1 MIVIRCDLRTMKNM
15 FFDRKKIKDKVD
27 ARSRK
32 ILSKFGSFVRKTARR
47 SIRKRKRSS
56 APFQPPSS
64 HKGTLKKHIYF
75 GYDMERRSVV
85 IGPVR
90 VPTRINSSK
99 TLPGLEYGGR
109 IDLLRGGTANIK
121 PRPFMEPAFQR
132 ELPKVPTMWA
142 DSIK

>member
-1 MIVIRCDLRTMKNM
+1 MQNM
-15 FFDRKKIKDKVD
+15 FFDRKKVKDKVD
-27 ARSRK
+27 AHSRRV
-32 ILSKFGSFVRKTARR
+32 LSKFGSFVRKTARR
-47 SIRKRKRSS
+47 SIRKRRRSS

-75 GYDMERRSVV
+75 GYDAQRRSVV

-90 VPTRINSSK
+90 VPTRVNSSK

-109 IDLLRGGTANIK
+109 IDLLRGGTAKIK
-121 PRPFMEPAFQR
+121 PRPFMEPAFQK
-132 ELPKVPTMWA
+132 ELPFVTKLWR